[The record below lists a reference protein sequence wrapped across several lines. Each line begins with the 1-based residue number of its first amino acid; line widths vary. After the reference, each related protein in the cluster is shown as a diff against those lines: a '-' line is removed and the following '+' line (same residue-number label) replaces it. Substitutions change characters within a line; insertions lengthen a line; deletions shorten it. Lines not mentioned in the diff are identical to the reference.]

1 LNWRPD
7 FVFIIANLVFCF
19 SPPTSNRSRTSSVVV
34 AFFLRRVPSHRFCRS
49 PPGRRDRTKKTKR
62 NESVTHTQKKER
74 VRFQEFVTQRV
85 RDPHTKKEKL
95 KNNKE
100 EQTQSS
106 VR

>member
-1 LNWRPD
+1 LLP
-7 FVFIIANLVFCF
+7 F
-19 SPPTSNRSRTSSVVV
+19 SFAGCPRTVSAVCPLVVV
-34 AFFLRRVPSHRFCRS
+34 
-49 PPGRRDRTKKTKR
+49 TEQKNKTIW
-62 NESVTHTQKKER
+62 VCDPHTKKER